1 MEPKLTRHRLEKQC
15 QANGRRY
22 IFKMPT
28 IIIFKKKFLKEI
40 AVVCTWA
47 RFRSSIEID
56 GQTVHRKMM
65 FDDIEKVSIKC

>member
-40 AVVCTWA
+40 AVVLGLA
-47 RFRSSIEID
+47 LGRR
-56 GQTVHRKMM
+56 
-65 FDDIEKVSIKC
+65 